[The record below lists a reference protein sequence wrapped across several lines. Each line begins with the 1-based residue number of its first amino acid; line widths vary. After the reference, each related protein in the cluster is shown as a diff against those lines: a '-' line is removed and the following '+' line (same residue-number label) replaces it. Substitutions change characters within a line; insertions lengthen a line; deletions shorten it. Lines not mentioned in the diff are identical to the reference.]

1 MSVSKT
7 NPPGNKMPRGWNKI
21 LYPGWKNI
29 KLYVTSHPAPRTWV
43 TEGVCIHL
51 HYHLWTYHPIDLL
64 RDLLV
69 YITSHQRLGLGVPFN
84 VFYPWYRFCSRQL
97 KFYFPDGLVF
107 GMHKKW
113 LNYFFL
119 WERETMSPHRVDMG
133 TNVWVSELRSVTR
146 YFFWFENF
154 FPHKSSDCCVTKNLL
169 SVWFLKKIYKT

>member
-1 MSVSKT
+1 
-7 NPPGNKMPRGWNKI
+7 MPRGWNKI

-29 KLYVTSHPAPRTWV
+29 KLYVTSRPAPRTWV
-43 TEGVCIHL
+43 TGGVRMHPSTLWFVDISPYRLAARSACV
-51 HYHLWTYHPIDLL
+51 YHFPPAPRTWGAVQCFFIPDT
-64 RDLLV
+64 
-69 YITSHQRLGLGVPFN
+69 
-84 VFYPWYRFCSRQL
+84 FCSSQL

-133 TNVWVSELRSVTR
+133 TNVWVSELRYVTR